1 MKKEKIC
8 FYKAKF
14 IIIGEANVGKTNFVH
29 RFAKGE
35 FNKEYAITLGI
46 DFLSHNVQ
54 MDDKLFNLELWDTA
68 GSEKF
73 RSISKGYYK
82 NTACAL
88 IMYDITEKKS
98 FTSVKMWIE
107 DCKTY
112 TNKNTDMILIGNK
125 CDLALSRQVSEEE
138 GKNLAE
144 ENEMKFYETSALT
157 GENVEDVF
165 FDECKI
171 LAKKIDEG
179 KYDFD
184 EESNGLK
191 RCYTTRDMVIN
202 KRTMSNLSDMN
213 SKNSK
218 IKLKRNQS
226 EQTLKKKKRKFC

>member
-1 MKKEKIC
+1 MKKDKIC

-54 MDDKLFNLELWDTA
+54 IDDKLFNLELWDTA

-82 NTACAL
+82 NTVCAI
-88 IMYDITEKKS
+88 IMYDITEVRS
-98 FTSVKMWIE
+98 FNSVRMWIE
-107 DCKTY
+107 DCKSY

-125 CDLALSRQVSEEE
+125 CDLALSRKISVEE

-144 ENEMKFYETSALT
+144 ENQMQFYETSALT
-157 GENVEDVF
+157 GENVEKVF
-165 FDECKI
+165 MDECTI
-171 LAKKIDEG
+171 IAKKIEEG
-179 KYDFD
+179 KYNFD
-184 EESNGLK
+184 KEEGLK
-191 RCYTTRDMVIN
+191 KCYTTSDMIIN
-202 KRTMSNLSDMN
+202 KRCNSNLSDMN

-218 IKLKRNQS
+218 FKLKNKS
-226 EQTLKKKKRKFC
+226 EHIQKRKKRKCC